1 MDVLHLMYNS
11 KKGRSHTKWPALFAF
26 RQVVPEGPVRTKQT
40 PQKPKYMGN
49 LILTAYAEQPSV
61 KGVKTY
67 AATVTPKIVHLEPSE
82 VADISPKK
90 DSAGVVVGSVIVYGA
105 SKKVR
110 RKYLVAERPQEVAVA
125 QDPVTTNPYAQSMDL
140 AVTAAG
146 AASNTGTQLSK
157 YLNKVTAATV
167 TTTMGVILPSA
178 SETKK
183 AVVVINS
190 ASTAISVY
198 PKNAENIGTA
208 ASNIGVSLAVG
219 GRAHFYA
226 FSTTNWRQANA
237 LL

>member
-1 MDVLHLMYNS
+1 
-11 KKGRSHTKWPALFAF
+11 
-26 RQVVPEGPVRTKQT
+26 
-40 PQKPKYMGN
+40 MGL
-49 LILTAYAEQPSV
+49 LILTAYAEKPSR
-61 KGVKTY
+61 KGVPAY
-67 AATVTPKIVHLEPSE
+67 GASETPKILHLEPSE
-82 VADISPKK
+82 VADVSAKK
-90 DSAGVVVGSVIVYGA
+90 NSAGTTIGSVVKYGA
-105 SKKVR
+105 SRKVR
-110 RKYLVAERPQEVAVA
+110 RIYYVAERPQEVDVA
-125 QDPVTTNPYAQSMDL
+125 RDPVTTNPYSINMDL

-178 SETKK
+178 SEAKK
-183 AVVVINS
+183 AVVVIN
-190 ASTAISVY
+190 AATTAISIY

-226 FSTTNWRQANA
+226 FSTTNWRTASE